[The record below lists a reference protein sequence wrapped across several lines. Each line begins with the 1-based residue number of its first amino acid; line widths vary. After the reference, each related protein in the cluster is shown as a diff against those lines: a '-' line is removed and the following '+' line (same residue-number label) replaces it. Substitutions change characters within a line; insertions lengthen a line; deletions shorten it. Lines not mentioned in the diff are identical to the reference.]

1 MTDDSIDALKTAARV
16 DGEHLHRTEL
26 ERLGAA
32 LTPGREE
39 EFIDAVTRV
48 CGLSWA
54 SGRTRPADWL
64 ELHDD
69 LSWVDIGE
77 PANRAGLVRA
87 ALASAVVECGA
98 VSQFISVELAAHCLA
113 VVADLSACRV
123 IGEPGAALHAVVVL
137 RPGPHV
143 LPAELADTVNP
154 EDFREFAEQLLAS
167 ATGTL
172 RLTDGGV
179 TLVVQRPAVTEVHG

>member
-1 MTDDSIDALKTAARV
+1 MTDDSIDVLKTAARV

-77 PANRAGLVRA
+77 SANRAGLLRA
-87 ALASAVVECGA
+87 ALASVVVECGT
-98 VSQFISVELAAHCLA
+98 VSRFTSVELAAHCLA
-113 VVADLSACRV
+113 VVADLTACRV
-123 IGEPGAALHAVVVL
+123 IAEPSALHAVIVL

-143 LPAELADTVNP
+143 LPAELADTVHQ
-154 EDFREFAEQLLAS
+154 EDFREFTEQLLAS
-167 ATGTL
+167 ATGTP

-179 TLVVQRPAVTEVHG
+179 ALTVQRPAVPEVHG